1 MVFKSIK
8 YYFKYSLYAEV
19 FFFSNPKNALYSE
32 LRRTKL
38 SRETLTPNPEVEK
51 IFRFAAYFVTSGQA
65 LEIDHS
71 ALPSAEHLISLLPT
85 HHSPT
90 DPLTH

>member
-51 IFRFAAYFVTSGQA
+51 MLRTAAHFVTSGQA
-65 LEIDHS
+65 LREGIGW
-71 ALPSAEHLISLLPT
+71 SAEGRPFCIKN
-85 HHSPT
+85 
-90 DPLTH
+90 